1 MFASAIDV
9 SISAR
14 SVPVTT
20 AIRPISVNVAR
31 EGAAAQQLAA
41 VRMLGRQ
48 LGRELDDQRLDLVI
62 DLVAPGVPGP
72 ALQLHVDAGKLL
84 VEGKAEHRRQAV
96 EQLLRALRYQRFGGS
111 AAEPLRAGR
120 FSFQCCLGHTSSGL
134 SAPR

>member
-9 SISAR
+9 WISAR
-14 SVPVTT
+14 GVPVST

-48 LGRELDDQRLDLVI
+48 LGRELDDERLDLVI

-84 VEGKAEHRRQAV
+84 VEGKAEHRRQAI
-96 EQLLRALRYQRFGGS
+96 EQLLRALRYERFGGS
-111 AAEPLRAGR
+111 AAEPLRGGW
-120 FSFQCCLGHTSSGL
+120 FKLPCLLCHEPL
-134 SAPR
+134 